1 MRLGLVVRVREL
13 SLYQRIE
20 LGLRLGLVVRVRADA
35 RVSVISMDRVRAETK
50 FSVRAIHRFKF
61 RISS

>member
-1 MRLGLVVRVREL
+1 M
-13 SLYQRIE
+13 
-20 LGLRLGLVVRVRADA
+20 VRVRADA
-35 RVSVISMDRVRAETK
+35 RVSVRPISMDRVRAETK